1 MDASPL
7 PPSYSFRPPF
17 PPRYTHNPAAYAALR
32 SGAPL
37 DPKAD
42 GQPLSALLP
51 PGAAPEAFEAAL
63 SRAVA
68 EATGVALEGGSGD
81 GDPGAVAETELP
93 ETQRA

>member
-1 MDASPL
+1 M
-7 PPSYSFRPPF
+7 PPSLPLLHSFL
-17 PPRYTHNPAAYAALR
+17 PRYTHNPATYAALR

-68 EATGVALEGGSGD
+68 EATGVAIEGGSGD